1 MPMEHNP
8 GVPAL
13 VDYQQTVI
21 GQVLNPMAPAN
32 DKLTWMYRRYL
43 LQKAIS
49 VFQWK
54 LPATWSKNY
63 FLYVLYCF
71 GRVAVVN
78 TDRYGVIPQ
87 ACGLFGYNVFYQ
99 PTNAIITNPLLTG
112 TLQPRIGT
120 ECTVLRLQPDYG
132 GIMDLI
138 NYYANQMAQCAMS
151 INVNL
156 VNSRVAYAFY
166 AAKQAQANAYY
177 KAFDQVS
184 EGKPAV
190 VLDKTL
196 LDDDG
201 KLKVETFLQDVK
213 GNYIADQILTDMRKI
228 EAQYDTDIGI
238 PNANTDKRERLI
250 TDEVNANNVETYSKC
265 ALWLEELQ
273 ETVEQTRQLFDL
285 SEDELS
291 VDWREIPGPAMT
303 VMEEVDTYGTV

>member
-8 GVPAL
+8 SVPAL
-13 VDYQQTVI
+13 VDYQQTEI
-21 GQVLNPMAPAN
+21 GLALDPLAPAN
-32 DKLTWMYRRYL
+32 DALSWMFARYL

-49 VFQWK
+49 VFKWRM
-54 LPATWSKNY
+54 PATWSKNY

-78 TDRYGVIPQ
+78 TDRFGVIPQ
-87 ACGLFGYNVFYQ
+87 ACGLYGYNVYYQ

-112 TLQPRIGT
+112 MLRPRIGS

-132 GIMDLI
+132 GIMDLVR
-138 NYYANQMAQCAMS
+138 YYANQLAQCAMS

-156 VNSRVAYAFY
+156 VNSRVAYAFF
-166 AAKQAQANAYY
+166 AAKKAQAESIY
-177 KAFDQVS
+177 KAFDQVH

-190 VLDKTL
+190 ALDKTL
-196 LDDDG
+196 LDEDG
-201 KLKVETFLQDVK
+201 RLRVETFLQDVK
-213 GNYIADQILTDMRKI
+213 GNYIADQILSDMRKI

-250 TDEVNANNVETYSKC
+250 TDEVNANNVETFSKC

-273 ETVEQTRQLFDL
+273 ETVEQTRQMFGLTP
-285 SEDELS
+285 DELS

-303 VMEEVDTYGTV
+303 QMKEVVTNGTV